1 MNAGAVSYYLPERG
15 ESINDARR
23 LLGVWAKE
31 ECETLDEVAELIA
44 QYENAVDP
52 QSDDVTVTVMRDG
65 CAVTFEVQAERVLVF
80 RAVELPE

>member
-15 ESINDARR
+15 ESINDARQ

-31 ECETLDEVAELIA
+31 ECGSLDEVAELIA

-52 QSDDVTVTVMRDG
+52 QSDDVTVTVVHDG